1 MYNFD
6 QVINRRGTNSVKWDS
21 AADGVLPLWV
31 ADMDFAT
38 APCVQEAVQRRAQH
52 PVFGYVRVPDS
63 YYEAV
68 IRWFARR
75 HQFTM
80 QRDWII
86 YTSGVVPAISAI
98 IQALTRPGDKVLV
111 QTPVYNCFFSSIRNS
126 GCQLADS
133 PLVLHENRY
142 EIDFE
147 DFERK
152 AQDPAVRLFLLCNPH
167 NPAGRAWTQSELQ
180 RLADICLRHDV
191 FIVSDEIHNE
201 LTLPGHKYTC
211 LGALGEPYVRNA
223 AILTS
228 PSKSFNIAGLQIANI
243 TIADQDIR
251 QRVDKQININEVC
264 DVNPF
269 GVEALQAA
277 YSAEGEQWLE
287 ELLAYIQGNYNFLRD
302 FFRRE
307 LPQLAVIDMEATY
320 LPWVDC
326 WPLGKASKQME
337 KELLGGQQV
346 WFNAGDMYQPGNST
360 FLRINIACPRSILE
374 EALQRFAKYVNK
386 A

>member
-80 QRDWII
+80 QRNWII

-111 QTPVYNCFFSSIRNS
+111 QPPVYNCFFSSIRNS

-302 FFRRE
+302 FFQRE

-374 EALQRFAKYVNK
+374 EALQRFAKYVK
-386 A
+386 QA

>member
-302 FFRRE
+302 FFQRE

>member
-167 NPAGRAWTQSELQ
+167 NPAGRAWTQAELQ

-302 FFRRE
+302 FFQRE

-374 EALQRFAKYVNK
+374 EALQRFAKYVK
-386 A
+386 QA

>member
-287 ELLAYIQGNYNFLRD
+287 ELLAYIQENYNFLRD
-302 FFRRE
+302 FFQRE

-374 EALQRFAKYVNK
+374 EALQRFAKYVK
-386 A
+386 QA

>member
-1 MYNFD
+1 MANFD
-6 QVINRRGTNSVKWDS
+6 QIINRRGTNSYKWDS
-21 AADGVLPLWV
+21 ASEGVLPLWV

-68 IRWFARR
+68 IHWFQHR

-86 YTSGVVPAISAI
+86 YTSGIVPAISAI
-98 IQALTRPGDKVLV
+98 IQALTQPGDKVLV

-126 GCQLADS
+126 GCQMADS
-133 PLVLHENRY
+133 PLVLRNNRY
-142 EIDFE
+142 EIDFA
-147 DFERK
+147 DFERQ
-152 AQDPAVRLFLLCNPH
+152 AQDPAVKLFLLCNPH
-167 NPAGRAWTQSELQ
+167 NPAGRAWSAEELK
-180 RLADICLRHDV
+180 RLGDICLRNNV
-191 FIVSDEIHNE
+191 FMISDEIHNE
-201 LTLPGHKYTC
+201 LTLPGHQYTC
-211 LGALGEPYVRNA
+211 VGALGEAYARNA

-228 PSKSFNIAGLQIANI
+228 PSKSFNIASLQIANI
-243 TIADQDIR
+243 TIQDEAIR

-277 YSAEGEQWLE
+277 YSAEGEQWLG
-287 ELLAYIQGNYNFLRD
+287 ELLAYLQGNYNCLRE
-302 FFRRE
+302 FFQRE
-307 LPQLAVIDMEATY
+307 LPQLPVVDMEATY

-326 WPLGKASKQME
+326 SALGKDSHQIE
-337 KELLGGQQV
+337 EELLSEQKV
-346 WFNAGDMYQPGNST
+346 WFNAGAMYQPEGSS
-360 FLRINIACPRSILE
+360 FIRINIACPRSVLE
-374 EALQRFAKYVNK
+374 EALLRFAKYVK
-386 A
+386 KQ

>member
-152 AQDPAVRLFLLCNPH
+152 VQDPAVRLFLLCNPH
-167 NPAGRAWTQSELQ
+167 NPAGRAWTQAELQ

-302 FFRRE
+302 FFQRE

-374 EALQRFAKYVNK
+374 EALQRFAKYVK
-386 A
+386 QA

>member
-68 IRWFARR
+68 IRWFERR

-302 FFRRE
+302 FFQRE

-374 EALQRFAKYVNK
+374 EALQRFAKYVK
-386 A
+386 QA

>member
-142 EIDFE
+142 QIDFE

-243 TIADQDIR
+243 TIADQEIR

>member
-75 HQFTM
+75 HQFSM

-302 FFRRE
+302 FFQRE

-374 EALQRFAKYVNK
+374 EALQRFAKYVK
-386 A
+386 QA

>member
-68 IRWFARR
+68 IRWFERR

-167 NPAGRAWTQSELQ
+167 NPAGRAWTQAELQ

-302 FFRRE
+302 FFQRE

-374 EALQRFAKYVNK
+374 EALQRFAKYVK
-386 A
+386 QA